1 MGPFPILFRI
11 IFIYTRLSLW
21 ADDQAQT
28 KPNIM
33 SNVAHISWL
42 IHVLQM
48 NFNVLLYIWEGG
60 IEVELYL
67 NGFFCECAKD
77 HSEVVFAN
85 NNNNK
90 MMEGGGDFNW
100 ELYGE

>member
-1 MGPFPILFRI
+1 M
-11 IFIYTRLSLW
+11 W
-21 ADDQAQT
+21 AGDQAQT
-28 KPNIM
+28 NPNTIM

-67 NGFFCECAKD
+67 NGFFFVNVQMIIQRWFLQITTTKWWKEEEILTENFMGNRKI
-77 HSEVVFAN
+77 SRV
-85 NNNNK
+85 
-90 MMEGGGDFNW
+90 MMMID
-100 ELYGE
+100 Y